1 MSYKNLEE
9 GKRMEMESNRNLS
22 ETPGAFLT
30 NLGNYLSSKK
40 GIDIELVEI
49 LKKYLLTENPQQDAV
64 AQATADIHKLSTE
77 RANTPDVENSDV

>member
-1 MSYKNLEE
+1 MSSKNLEE
-9 GKRMEMESNRNLS
+9 SKQMEMESNRNLP

-30 NLGNYLSSKK
+30 NLGNYLSSKN

-64 AQATADIHKLSTE
+64 A
-77 RANTPDVENSDV
+77 